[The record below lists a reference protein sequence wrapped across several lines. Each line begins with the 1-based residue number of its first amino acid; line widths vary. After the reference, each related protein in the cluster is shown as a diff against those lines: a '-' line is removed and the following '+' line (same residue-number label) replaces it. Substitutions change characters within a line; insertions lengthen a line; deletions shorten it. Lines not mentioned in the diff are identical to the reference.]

1 MKDECQDAMAQ
12 VLGRALKPSEAKNA
26 EDAVSLQMR
35 MLARADRQGW
45 LAMSP
50 QQRLE
55 TGAKAAAQ
63 AVIDDLKLKQR
74 RIELQIAAHDR
85 IGASYNREI
94 DRQTSLLKPG
104 EKLDVGAR
112 SRIVGDMVAF
122 NASGH
127 GITSSET
134 WERSIA
140 TEAFGNLM
148 PMLTHIKGFAQ
159 LFDSKQGI
167 SDLVHEIFGENT
179 GNAAAKEGA
188 AAWAKTTDGLRQR
201 GNDAGMNIGKLE
213 DWRFPQNWSQARI
226 ANAGVDKFST
236 EMLQHL
242 DRSKYLHAD
251 GSQMNDAEMTKML
264 HNVFDTVTTDGANK
278 NAGQFKRQ
286 SQSGAPAASYANGD
300 AVSGVLANRMSA
312 HRALFFK
319 DADSYLTAHGNYG
332 DSSLYPTLIGHING
346 IARDIG
352 LSETW
357 GPNAEQAY
365 RYFADKAHLEDLQAE
380 RGAKRKLNHLG
391 AVNDAMFDMAMGRRD
406 VVNQTV
412 ADIGQGV
419 RNFET
424 AVKLPKVIFSALGDY
439 AGMAATA
446 FANRVPFSEV
456 FLREMHAL
464 NPGAA
469 EDRAV
474 AEHSALGINRVIGH
488 LNRFGTEDFQTGG
501 GSKAA
506 AFRDF
511 TSKLASG
518 VLNATGQEAIWDAR
532 RKGLGSVIQS
542 YLGKTVQQV
551 EHFADLNVQDHGI
564 LANKGVTEG
573 DWQTWRQA
581 QGEDWGMKHSVLT
594 PKSIYAIPDE
604 AMRAV
609 IAPREQEIRTA
620 AAARVDELQRRNQQ
634 ETEWVTRRAES
645 LSTWVTDQRTAIDTR
660 VGKAGE
666 KASAQASKLSE
677 KLGMLQTQVDLAKA
691 FWQKAVKPTSIVREA
706 GSADSGRQ
714 IGKSN
719 LRNAGVS
726 EGQATEAA
734 KGVRAKLRD
743 VTDAASGLKDTLESG
758 FEQRWKDK
766 LGEFNEFLDRS
777 DARSLSRE
785 QGISSINASVDT
797 DIADA
802 ISAARRHAAT
812 MLLGHTMEEMGM
824 GVMDSGIRQ
833 RAGKMLGTA
842 SGTPAGELLRSA
854 LLFKSFA
861 FSMTGKHWARM
872 MDLPPSMSWK
882 YGATLAT
889 VGTVMGALGLQLRNI
904 ASGKDP
910 ENMAS
915 PSFMGSAILKG
926 GGLGFYGDFLYDE
939 ATSNDTSL
947 AAGLMGP
954 TASDLEQIYKL
965 TAGYGFAKAKGE
977 FVGDERAKVLRFARS
992 EIPVLNLWYL
1002 QAAADHL
1009 LWNNMQEAVSPGYLD
1024 RMQEK
1029 AYNQRGT
1036 TYWWNPQETAPGR
1049 APDLKAAIQPE
1060 RGKEQLQHI
1069 AQVTGLQ

>member
-1 MKDECQDAMAQ
+1 MRDECQEAMAQ

-35 MLARADRQGW
+35 LLARADRQGW

-85 IGASYNREI
+85 IGNSYQREV
-94 DRQTSLLKPG
+94 DRQTAELEPG
-104 EKLDVGAR
+104 EKLKVGAR

-134 WERSIA
+134 WEKSIA
-140 TEAFGNLM
+140 QDAFGTLM

-167 SDLVHEIFGENT
+167 SDLVHEIFGEET
-179 GNAAAKEGA
+179 GNSAAKAGA
-188 AAWAKTTDGLRQR
+188 AAWKEVTDGNGQKSLRQR

-213 DWRFPQNWSQARI
+213 KWHIPQNWSQARI
-226 ANAGVDKFST
+226 AAAGVDKFST
-236 EMLQHL
+236 DMLAHL
-242 DRSKYLHAD
+242 DRSQYLHAD
-251 GSQMNDAEMTKML
+251 GTPLNDDEMTKML
-264 HNVFDTVTTDGANK
+264 HNVFETTTTDGANK
-278 NAGQFKRQ
+278 NPGQFKRQ
-286 SQSGAPAASYANGD
+286 TQAGAPSASYTNGD
-300 AVSGVLANRMSA
+300 AISGILANRMSA

-319 DADSYLTAHGNYG
+319 NADSYLAAHGSYG

-346 IARDIG
+346 ISRDIG
-352 LSETW
+352 LAETW
-357 GPNAEQAY
+357 GPNAEQSY
-365 RYFADKAHLEDLQAE
+365 HYFADKAHLEDLQE
-380 RGAKRKLNHLG
+380 NRTEKRKIDHLG

-464 NPGAA
+464 NPAAA

-474 AEHSALGINRVIGH
+474 AEHTGLGINRVLGH

-532 RKGLGSVIQS
+532 RKGLGSIIMS

-551 EHFADLNVQDHGI
+551 DHFADVNVQDHGI
-564 LANKGVTEG
+564 LANKGVTES
-573 DWQTWRQA
+573 DWQVWKRA
-581 QGEDWGMKHSVLT
+581 QGEEWNGVEHPVLT

-604 AMRAV
+604 QLAEFGD
-609 IAPREQEIRTA
+609 PTA
-620 AAARVDELQRRNQQ
+620 
-634 ETEWVTRRAES
+634 
-645 LSTWVTDQRTAIDTR
+645 
-660 VGKAGE
+660 
-666 KASAQASKLSE
+666 
-677 KLGMLQTQVDLAKA
+677 
-691 FWQKAVKPTSIVREA
+691 
-706 GSADSGRQ
+706 
-714 IGKSN
+714 
-719 LRNAGVS
+719 
-726 EGQATEAA
+726 
-734 KGVRAKLRD
+734 
-743 VTDAASGLKDTLESG
+743 LK
-758 FEQRWKDK
+758 
-766 LGEFNEFLDRS
+766 
-777 DARSLSRE
+777 
-785 QGISSINASVDT
+785 
-797 DIADA
+797 
-802 ISAARRHAAT
+802 RHAAT

-842 SGTPAGELLRSA
+842 AGTPAGELLRSA

-889 VGTVMGALGLQLRNI
+889 VGTAMGALALQLRNI

-910 ENMAS
+910 ENMVS
-915 PSFMGSAILKG
+915 PQFWGSAIMKG

-939 ATSNDTSL
+939 VTSNDTSL

-954 TASDLEQIYKL
+954 IASDLEQIWKL

-977 FVGDERAKVLRFARS
+977 FVGDERAKIVRFARS

-1024 RMQEK
+1024 RMQAK
-1029 AYNQRGT
+1029 AYNERGT
-1036 TYWWNPQETAPGR
+1036 TYWWNPQDATPSA
-1049 APDLKAAIQPE
+1049 APDLAKIYQPD
-1060 RGKEQLQHI
+1060 RGREQLRHI
-1069 AQVTGLQ
+1069 AQVTGLDQ